1 MPFSEPAISAVAQ
14 FSPLPMRRQ
23 YLRQLGLAL
32 LCWAC
37 IVVLESSQVLVADA
51 AHGYVLPPLH
61 YVAWAAFNWYALALL
76 TPLIYLLGRRYPI
89 VGSRWAIHLILPH
102 LLVCFGC
109 LGAQAVA
116 RGVAGWLYTLTHE
129 SEASPFQLAAEWI
142 DRRGSVAFLAYW
154 IIVIVAGFAHMRE
167 EARQRELRQAQLE
180 SRLAS
185 AELEKLRMQIQPHFL
200 FNTLQAAITLVQ
212 ENPAAAEDVLLRLS
226 QLLRISFDQMET
238 NEITLARELEF
249 LDLYTGIQRRRFGD
263 RLRVE
268 IHADEN
274 TLQLLV
280 PPLILQPLVENAIH
294 HGIGKHK
301 GDDLVEVFARIE
313 GGGLQIEVWNS
324 NSVVEG
330 DSERVFKHGVGLRN
344 TRARLE
350 HLYGPGASLHF
361 RSLARGG
368 AAVLIRIPLNVHTSP
383 APQPGVQYV
392 A

>member
-1 MPFSEPAISAVAQ
+1 
-14 FSPLPMRRQ
+14 
-23 YLRQLGLAL
+23 
-32 LCWAC
+32 
-37 IVVLESSQVLVADA
+37 
-51 AHGYVLPPLH
+51 
-61 YVAWAAFNWYALALL
+61 
-76 TPLIYLLGRRYPI
+76 
-89 VGSRWAIHLILPH
+89 
-102 LLVCFGC
+102 
-109 LGAQAVA
+109 
-116 RGVAGWLYTLTHE
+116 
-129 SEASPFQLAAEWI
+129 
-142 DRRGSVAFLAYW
+142 
-154 IIVIVAGFAHMRE
+154 
-167 EARQRELRQAQLE
+167 
-180 SRLAS
+180 
-185 AELEKLRMQIQPHFL
+185 MQIQPHFL

-212 ENPAAAEDVLLRLS
+212 VNPAAAEDVLLRLS